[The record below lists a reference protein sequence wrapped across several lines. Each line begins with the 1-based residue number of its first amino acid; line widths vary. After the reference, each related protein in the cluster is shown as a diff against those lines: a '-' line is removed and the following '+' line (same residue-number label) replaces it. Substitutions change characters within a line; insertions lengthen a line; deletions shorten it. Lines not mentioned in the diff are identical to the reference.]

1 MDTLNTEKKS
11 KQVVKG
17 SGYATLRVKKETR
30 KRAVGDLKKINEKE
44 FGRKVR
50 MDEYLSF
57 AINLVTQEH
66 RESLQSS
73 SLTHQDRLSRDYK
86 TYIAQNGMISK
97 DDYLGKRLT
106 GEIPSPKLPRNEAPQ
121 KA

>member
-1 MDTLNTEKKS
+1 MDTLNAEKKS
-11 KQVVKG
+11 KQTSKG
-17 SGYATLRVKKETR
+17 NGYATLRVKKETR
-30 KRAVGDLKKINEKE
+30 KRAVNDLKKINEKE

-57 AINLVTQEH
+57 AINLMSQDH
-66 RESLQSS
+66 REMLQSS
-73 SLTHQDRLSRDYK
+73 SLTHQDRLNRDYK
-86 TYIAQNGMISK
+86 IYVAQNGMISK

-106 GEIPSPKLPRNEAPQ
+106 GEIPSPKLPQSEAPQ